1 MVLGLVK
8 LVQKF
13 VGKKLLQ
20 TIVVPQ
26 RGNFP
31 DVDKMN
37 DEAPREEW
45 GVDLNNK
52 PVGPFVRTLALKLLD
67 ASGKFNSYAFVTT
80 SIGGGIAFGEISD
93 KIRTIRRLKGDDLT
107 AIITMGTIK
116 MQSSFNKHGVP
127 RPFFQIVQLT
137 RLAGDRSSALPTSV
151 PPVPLMPPITEF
163 ATGCANG

>member
-1 MVLGLVK
+1 MTEETKNHLMTTTAPAPHYEEDDGLSSFHLDQMGQRVSVFQGARLMKFVSGTYITREGETIDSKREFVVLGLVK

-67 ASGKFNSYAFVTT
+67 ASGKFDSYAFVTT
-80 SIGGGIAFGEISD
+80 SIGGG
-93 KIRTIRRLKGDDLT
+93 TVRLNFRQDPNHPAAEG
-107 AIITMGTIK
+107 
-116 MQSSFNKHGVP
+116 
-127 RPFFQIVQLT
+127 
-137 RLAGDRSSALPTSV
+137 
-151 PPVPLMPPITEF
+151 
-163 ATGCANG
+163 